1 MPDPVTG
8 VLAGA
13 SILGAGAN
21 IFGAQSA
28 ADAQR
33 EAAAVGSK
41 AIADQQAKGFA
52 TQKDYFDQGV
62 NALQPIANTGSEV
75 YKDLVSKLPDL
86 TAPIVMDQA
95 TLEKTPGYEWTQAQG
110 VRGVDL
116 SSVSRGLSGAQAK
129 AAAQFATNLADTT
142 YKTQFDI
149 ANTNKTNAFNR
160 LLQTASVGTDAAKS
174 IAGNATSAGNAALGN
189 TTTVGGQL
197 SSNAIGAGNAT
208 AAADIA
214 TGKNV
219 SNAITGAAG
228 SWAAAPSNNPL
239 GNYGSQ
245 GMYGANWAADNP
257 GVSGSAYYGPT
268 R

>member
-1 MPDPVTG
+1 MPDPVSG
-8 VLAGA
+8 VLAA
-13 SILGAGAN
+13 SAVVGAGAN

-28 ADAQR
+28 AEAQR
-33 EAAAVGSK
+33 EAAAAGSR

-62 NALQPIANTGSEV
+62 NALRPIADTGSEV

-95 TLEKTPGYEWTQAQG
+95 ALEATPGYKFTQAQG
-110 VRGVDL
+110 IRGIDL
-116 SSVSRGLSGAQAK
+116 SSISRGLSGAQAK

-160 LLQTASVGTDAAKS
+160 LLQTATVGTDAAKS

-197 SSNAIGAGNAT
+197 SGNAIGAGNAT
-208 AAADIA
+208 AAAEIA
-214 TGKNV
+214 TGRNV
-219 SNAITGAAG
+219 SNALTGAAG
-228 SWAAAPSNNPL
+228 AYAGGQNPL
-239 GNYGSQ
+239 GNYSGNWAVNNPGVAGSAYEGPVAP
-245 GMYGANWAADNP
+245 GMYG
-257 GVSGSAYYGPT
+257 

>member
-8 VLAGA
+8 VLAA
-13 SILGAGAN
+13 SAIAGAGAN

-33 EAAAVGSK
+33 EAAAAGSK
-41 AIADQQAKGFA
+41 AIADQQAKGLA
-52 TQKDYFDQGV
+52 TQKSYYDQGAA
-62 NALQPIANTGSEV
+62 ALQPIADTGSAV
-75 YKDLVSKLPDL
+75 YKDLVSRLPDL

-129 AAAQFATNLADTT
+129 AAATFATNLADTT

-174 IAGNATSAGNAALGN
+174 IAGNAT
-189 TTTVGGQL
+189 
-197 SSNAIGAGNAT
+197 
-208 AAADIA
+208 AAADVA
-214 TGKNV
+214 TGQNV
-219 SNAITGAAG
+219 SNALTRTAGAY
-228 SWAAAPSNNPL
+228 AAAPSNNPF
-239 GNYGSQ
+239 GNYGTA
-245 GMYGANWAADNP
+245 GMYGNPAVANYNRGNP
-257 GVSGSAYYGPT
+257 IY
-268 R
+268 